1 MIGINSEYARRV
13 RAIAKRVKVN
23 NQAVLND
30 AISEREAFQEDSLI
44 AAEVRRIADKFGVEL
59 EAAAAV
65 TGELETAYN
74 IVWADVDALNARK
87 TEFNDHE

>member
-1 MIGINSEYARRV
+1 MIGINSEYARSV
-13 RAIAKRVKVN
+13 RAIAKRVEAN

-30 AISEREAFQEDSLI
+30 AISEREAFQEDSRI
-44 AAEVRRIADKFGVEL
+44 AAEVRRIVDKFGVEL

-65 TGELETAYN
+65 AGELETAYN